1 MPFLISFALLH
12 LNIDMYVLGIGSLV
26 KSKRKSCHLHH
37 YLKDL
42 LMIFIKGYH
51 PMNLSIQ
58 VGTIYGAI
66 NHTLVIASEGIPPKT
81 KKLKQE
87 ENTMFDCG

>member
-1 MPFLISFALLH
+1 
-12 LNIDMYVLGIGSLV
+12 
-26 KSKRKSCHLHH
+26 
-37 YLKDL
+37 
-42 LMIFIKGYH
+42 
-51 PMNLSIQ
+51 MNLSIQ

-66 NHTLVIASEGIPPKT
+66 NHTLVIASEGIPPKA